1 LRVWLAVLACAA
13 VYAAAG
19 WYLAAPQTFWSSD
32 NAVRFVQLESIR
44 RNGYRS
50 LAAVYPAEDLDPEH
64 GFFPIA
70 EGFSYRRDGRT
81 YLSYPWLFPLLAAPL
96 YGALGFPGLLVLPA
110 AGGLAAAALV
120 GRSVGRVSAA
130 GGVAAA
136 LLVGAASPLV
146 VYAAVFWDHTVVAAL
161 GAGAVALLLGAGE
174 RGRGW
179 RQGFWA
185 GFLLGLGPHFRNET
199 YVFAVAVAVG
209 LVASGRRSLLPQ
221 LLTGFAAA
229 VAPLWAY
236 HLSWFGHPLG
246 YKGKALIEAT
256 AAPGLW
262 GYVQHRLLVAYDL
275 LLSVEHYGNAF
286 RPQRLAE
293 SAFVAL
299 GLLGGSA
306 LLRSGVRRG
315 SPAVVAAG
323 GLLVAA
329 TGARLVA
336 LRIAVMGLLPSLP
349 WVALALLRQ
358 PRAVGIPSRNP
369 CGGCNRGPGSSRRD
383 FGDGAEDRFLWTV
396 VGAYTLGVAAVGSV
410 GGLQWGPRYLL
421 PAVPVL
427 GWLAGRWVAEVWEEP
442 RLRGAV
448 AVTVGCVVAAG
459 LALQV
464 LGLRFARYSLDTLR
478 TMEDVLRSTRYE
490 VVATGFE
497 PMFRSLGGL
506 YFQKKLMAV
515 DSREELQSLVR
526 RLAERRV
533 AGWTY
538 VPRFARGFDA
548 RTVEEWTR
556 DRPWRFRVVED
567 RTPMV
572 VEFGGVRELRLVTY
586 QGFPAAVPGAGAP
599 PW

>member
-221 LLTGFAAA
+221 LLTGFA
-229 VAPLWAY
+229 
-236 HLSWFGHPLG
+236 
-246 YKGKALIEAT
+246 
-256 AAPGLW
+256 
-262 GYVQHRLLVAYDL
+262 VQ
-275 LLSVEHYGNAF
+275 
-286 RPQRLAE
+286 P
-293 SAFVAL
+293 
-299 GLLGGSA
+299 
-306 LLRSGVRRG
+306 
-315 SPAVVAAG
+315 
-323 GLLVAA
+323 
-329 TGARLVA
+329 
-336 LRIAVMGLLPSLP
+336 
-349 WVALALLRQ
+349 
-358 PRAVGIPSRNP
+358 
-369 CGGCNRGPGSSRRD
+369 
-383 FGDGAEDRFLWTV
+383 
-396 VGAYTLGVAAVGSV
+396 
-410 GGLQWGPRYLL
+410 
-421 PAVPVL
+421 
-427 GWLAGRWVAEVWEEP
+427 
-442 RLRGAV
+442 
-448 AVTVGCVVAAG
+448 
-459 LALQV
+459 
-464 LGLRFARYSLDTLR
+464 
-478 TMEDVLRSTRYE
+478 
-490 VVATGFE
+490 
-497 PMFRSLGGL
+497 
-506 YFQKKLMAV
+506 
-515 DSREELQSLVR
+515 
-526 RLAERRV
+526 
-533 AGWTY
+533 
-538 VPRFARGFDA
+538 
-548 RTVEEWTR
+548 
-556 DRPWRFRVVED
+556 
-567 RTPMV
+567 
-572 VEFGGVRELRLVTY
+572 
-586 QGFPAAVPGAGAP
+586 
-599 PW
+599 